1 MKVGC
6 HFFILILGT
15 IVFQLFGIFSC
26 WSESSSKS
34 YHFDEKG
41 ISREVLENYLERSIT
56 MACFLTPHL
65 PEGSRTNPYHEDDK
79 RMLKEL
85 GAKFIGRSIYRWG
98 GEDQLNT
105 DEFGANARKIIHE
118 FHAFDSDIVFQ
129 ACLFE
134 IVTRQVEKVAV
145 PAWVLEGYSLP
156 VEKRNFSYEK
166 MLNEKGVFV
175 DHWSRDNSVPDITR
189 QESQLWFYYM
199 AGAYMDMGC
208 EAFHLGQVELI
219 GMNDP
224 ERKAWAGLI
233 AKIRELG
240 KKKARRHWVIL
251 DAHVPH
257 GGMLLK
263 GKSLIDFNSF
273 PLRIKD
279 VPEKKM
285 GGKLEVNY
293 LDSIYE
299 RSLGCETPS
308 GWSCEHLP
316 YLVEFDNF
324 GRSKSPSVANEGSHF
339 AWGWDEISWF
349 SLLPEE
355 ERNGWLEYAF
365 DWLKKT
371 DPFGHLQMPGNR
383 IITCPNETEGR
394 YRANQKSDQCPI
406 GYSQE
411 ATIKKLWNP

>member
-1 MKVGC
+1 MKVRC

-15 IVFQLFGIFSC
+15 IVFQVFGISSC

-41 ISREVLENYLERSIT
+41 ISREVLDNYLERSIT

-85 GAKFIGRSIYRWG
+85 GAKFIGRAIYRWG
-98 GEDQLNT
+98 GEDQLGT
-105 DEFGANARKIIHE
+105 DEFGANARKIIQE

-145 PAWVLEGYSLP
+145 PDWVFEGYDLP
-156 VEKRNFSYEK
+156 VEKRDFSYEK

-175 DHWSRDNSVPDITR
+175 DHWSRDSSVPDITR

-233 AKIRELG
+233 GKIRELG

-293 LDSIYE
+293 LDSIYK

-324 GRSKSPSVANEGSHF
+324 GRSKSPGVANVDSHF

-355 ERNGWLEYAF
+355 ERNRWLEYAHA
-365 DWLKKT
+365 WLKQT
-371 DPFGHLQMPGNR
+371 DPAGHLQMPGNR
-383 IITCPNETEGR
+383 IITCPNETKGR
-394 YRANQKSDQCPI
+394 YRANLKSDRCPI

-411 ATIKKLWNP
+411 GTIKKLWNP